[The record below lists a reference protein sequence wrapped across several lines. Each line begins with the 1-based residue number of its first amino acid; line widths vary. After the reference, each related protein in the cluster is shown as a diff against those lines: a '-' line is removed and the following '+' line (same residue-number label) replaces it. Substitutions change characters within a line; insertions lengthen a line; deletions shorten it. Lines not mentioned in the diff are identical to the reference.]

1 MSNSATTNKYALK
14 AKISEA
20 LQVKREEA
28 KGKVGKS
35 FGIATVD
42 LITGGLAGGLAGAAV
57 GKHSLWIGFLAS
69 AAGNYMGQ
77 PLISTAG
84 IGMMASG
91 GYQAMSSGSV
101 SGLGGTEEAKQRI
114 KAFGA
119 NLKER
124 FFLDKII
131 KPKEAAKTGTNG
143 LGNVQYFKY
152 PHNVEK
158 ELDMGAL
165 DQIEQEIAGI
175 GAAYESANMDGA
187 NDWQVEEKIY

>member
-20 LQVKREEA
+20 LKIKREEA
-28 KGKVGKS
+28 KGKGGKS
-35 FGIATVD
+35 IGIAVTD
-42 LITGGLAGGLAGAAV
+42 LIVGGLAGGAAGAAV
-57 GKHSLWIGFLAS
+57 GKHSLWIGLLAS

-77 PLISTAG
+77 PLISTVG

-91 GYQAMSSGSV
+91 GYQLTGSSV

-114 KAFGA
+114 KAFGT

-124 FFLDKII
+124 LFLDKII
-131 KPKEAAKTGTNG
+131 KPKEAVKTGTNG

-152 PHNVEK
+152 PHSAEK

-165 DQIEQEIAGI
+165 DEIEREIAGS
-175 GAAYESANMDGA
+175 GEDYERSTMNGA
-187 NDWQVEEKIY
+187 NDWQVDEKIY